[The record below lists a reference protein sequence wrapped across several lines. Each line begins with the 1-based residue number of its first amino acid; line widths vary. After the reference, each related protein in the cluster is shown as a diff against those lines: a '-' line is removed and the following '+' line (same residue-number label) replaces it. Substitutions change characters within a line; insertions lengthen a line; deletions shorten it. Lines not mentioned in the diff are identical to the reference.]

1 MGSVAARTSGSTTR
15 QRLAYGGI
23 YASMSVVGLA
33 IFFIGRGRAFFLPI
47 TSACWLGLASRY
59 VIPAV
64 VSYRRERGGRNA
76 ASQP

>member
-1 MGSVAARTSGSTTR
+1 
-15 QRLAYGGI
+15 LAYGGI
-23 YASMSVVGLA
+23 YGSMSVVGLA
-33 IFFIGRGRAFFLPI
+33 IFFIEGGRAFFLPL

-64 VSYRRERGGRNA
+64 VSHRRERGGRNA